1 MRNSRYDRCVR
12 QFDEI
17 FAAEAANI
25 PTAASTGNAA
35 LDEALDWLTDGAQSV
50 LDFGCGNGTALF
62 FCALRGTGRHVGID
76 LSRGGIESARLRAGK
91 MPCGE
96 YAFTAGGV
104 EAMEKIADRSFD
116 SMLMMNI
123 LDNLY
128 PDDARALL
136 RHAARVVKP
145 GGRVLVK
152 LNPYLTEKQIREWN
166 IRTIEGNL
174 LDDGLLLWNNTD
186 DEWRGIIGETLR
198 IVEKRDV
205 YFPEYQQHNRMF
217 LAIPA
222 ENML

>member
-1 MRNSRYDRCVR
+1 MPNSRYDRCIR

-25 PTAASTGNAA
+25 PTAASTENAA
-35 LDEALDWLTDGAQSV
+35 LDGALDWLTDGAQSV

-62 FCALRGTGRHVGID
+62 FCALRGTERHVGID
-76 LSRGGIESARLRAGK
+76 LSRGGIDSARLRAEK
-91 MPCGE
+91 MSCGE
-96 YAFTAGGV
+96 YAFTIGGV
-104 EAMEKIADRSFD
+104 EALEEITDRSFD

-128 PDDARALL
+128 PDDAQTLL
-136 RHAARVVKP
+136 RHAARVLKP
-145 GGRVLVK
+145 GGRALVK

-166 IRTIEGNL
+166 IRTINGNL
-174 LDDGLLLWNNTD
+174 LDDGLLLLNNTD
-186 DEWRGIIGETLR
+186 DEWRGVIGETLR

-217 LAIPA
+217 LAIRG
-222 ENML
+222 EDML